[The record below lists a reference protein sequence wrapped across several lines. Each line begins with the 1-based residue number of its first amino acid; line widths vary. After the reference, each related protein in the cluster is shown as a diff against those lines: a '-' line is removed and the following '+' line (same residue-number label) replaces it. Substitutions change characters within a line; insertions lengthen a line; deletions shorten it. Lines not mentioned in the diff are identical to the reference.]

1 MKPEELLSTITP
13 PEKIHKDCF
22 TKEYYNTE
30 QSLIDDLS
38 CPDGEVCDLNIKKC
52 VSVTDKDIIVP
63 ITIGD
68 MIINIKGSNNIVD
81 TLKRKIRALQP
92 QITELVE
99 DSISSEEKEVEIQSQ
114 ISEDTKSFIPQKN
127 PTLEEIL
134 EKMKSISGTKSATT
148 SNQQKI
154 KSLEKKA
161 LDKLRKCAG
170 L

>member
-92 QITELVE
+92 PITES
-99 DSISSEEKEVEIQSQ
+99 DEKEVEIQSQ
-114 ISEDTKSFIPQKN
+114 ISEETKSFIPQKN